1 MNDSSGVTGAVVAM
15 LSAIQTRKR
24 MKSIQEGN
32 YERQGITYYQPS
44 YIESFFDE
52 GLPFGNMAFS
62 GGLNIIRARAIGRVV
77 DIAIKQGYYPVILH
91 CANQE
96 LEQLL
101 FSNFGNKVSLINRS
115 NPIYDPFW
123 GSTDYE
129 ISSLVLSSSSKGY
142 EIGSAGKYYLDGV
155 TEFIRSKGIT
165 PYSRMYIRC
174 PHLTLLDKI
183 NDAET
188 SGKISS
194 TTARRITSQL
204 MQGEKERSNIENFFN
219 TMLLQADGILSKK
232 RDLSASTNVALAAA
246 HHEIISFDVLST
258 TNYLLLNMITKE
270 IERQIASGKKYVVI
284 IDSLSFVS
292 NDVLKGFVS
301 RISSNSSIVFSSD
314 DVYSLF
320 SGNDNMF
327 YSFLGQCSTVML
339 SKHISSFSCQKW
351 SDYIGSYDKQEVNS
365 TFSTNIGIVQNW
377 SYGTGSAASVTTK
390 RENIV
395 KPEEIMRL
403 AVNEFYVIDKATG
416 ELAHAQIV

>member
-15 LSAIQTRKR
+15 LSAFQTRKR

-52 GLPFGNMAFS
+52 DLPFGNMAFS

-77 DIAIKQGYYPVILH
+77 DIAIKQGYHPVILH

-129 ISSLVLSSSSKGY
+129 ISSLVLSSSSKVY

-183 NDAET
+183 NEAET

-232 RDLSASTNVALAAA
+232 RDLS
-246 HHEIISFDVLST
+246 
-258 TNYLLLNMITKE
+258 
-270 IERQIASGKKYVVI
+270 R
-284 IDSLSFVS
+284 
-292 NDVLKGFVS
+292 
-301 RISSNSSIVFSSD
+301 RIH
-314 DVYSLF
+314 
-320 SGNDNMF
+320 
-327 YSFLGQCSTVML
+327 T
-339 SKHISSFSCQKW
+339 W
-351 SDYIGSYDKQEVNS
+351 
-365 TFSTNIGIVQNW
+365 
-377 SYGTGSAASVTTK
+377 
-390 RENIV
+390 
-395 KPEEIMRL
+395 KP
-403 AVNEFYVIDKATG
+403 
-416 ELAHAQIV
+416 